1 MSDQEKQ
8 EYLMSDDM
16 WVYGYSVIDN
26 GVIYSKEITDSEFRT
41 YCVIRSLVN
50 ERKAVAWPSYE
61 TIAELSGH
69 SKRTAMR
76 NVARLIELD
85 LIEKRPRSGTSNEFV
100 VKKLQNS
107 KVLKN
112 KQDILDYIEKCRDD
126 EPKKATDPGEKVD
139 KPEKADPIPYKEIID
154 YLNEKAGTKY
164 SHTGSANQKLI
175 KARWNEMAKINKDR
189 DWIVAQFKHVIDV
202 KTAQWKGTEWEKYLR
217 PSTLFGNKFDQYR
230 NESPNHKPVGGQN
243 RPKEDIRTRLAG
255 FLADED

>member
-1 MSDQEKQ
+1 MSDQEQKDV
-8 EYLMSDDM
+8 LKSD
-16 WVYGYSVIDN
+16 YSGFTIIDRD
-26 GVIYSKEITDSEFRT
+26 VIYAKELNDSEFRT

-50 ERKAVAWPSYE
+50 SEKGVAWPSYE
-61 TIAELSGH
+61 TIAKLSGH

-85 LIEKRPRSGTSNEFV
+85 LIEKRQRSGTSNEFV
-100 VKKLQNS
+100 VKRLRHS
-107 KVLKN
+107 KVLGN
-112 KQDILDYIEKCRDD
+112 NLPSYQND
-126 EPKKATDPGEKVD
+126 EPQAADPGEKVYE
-139 KPEKADPIPYKEIID
+139 PEKADPIPYKQIID
-154 YLNEKAGTKY
+154 YLNERAGTKY

-202 KTAQWKGTEWEKYLR
+202 KTAQWNGTEWEKYLR

-230 NESPNHKPVGGQN
+230 NESPNHKPVSGQN
-243 RPKEDIRTRLAG
+243 RQKEDIRTRLAG